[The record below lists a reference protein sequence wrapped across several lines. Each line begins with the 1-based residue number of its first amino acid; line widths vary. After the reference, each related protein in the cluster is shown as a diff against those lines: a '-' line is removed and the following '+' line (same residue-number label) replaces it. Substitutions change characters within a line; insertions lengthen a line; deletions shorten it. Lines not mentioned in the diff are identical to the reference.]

1 MALEEVKQF
10 HGPLKPDRKLSGFC
24 LPSATPPPTSG
35 AAAPD
40 VGLVI
45 DGKTLNAI
53 FQGKLE
59 EKFLEL
65 SQYCRSVLCC
75 RATPLQKSMLVK
87 LVRGR
92 LGVTTLSI
100 GTQRG
105 EVQAGGL
112 GKATLTCHL
121 DRSPEVR
128 GHSQGAQAEGT
139 VKVTVRM

>member
-10 HGPLKPDRKLSGFC
+10 HGPLKPDGKLSEFC
-24 LPSATPPPTSG
+24 LPSAPPTSG

-65 SQYCRSVLCC
+65 TQYCRSVLCC
-75 RATPLQKSMLVK
+75 RSTPLQKSMLVK
-87 LVRGR
+87 LVRER
-92 LGVTTLSI
+92 LRAMTLSI
-100 GTQRG
+100 GTWHVEMG
-105 EVQAGGL
+105 EG
-112 GKATLTCHL
+112 
-121 DRSPEVR
+121 VR
-128 GHSQGAQAEGT
+128 DWA
-139 VKVTVRM
+139 RPL